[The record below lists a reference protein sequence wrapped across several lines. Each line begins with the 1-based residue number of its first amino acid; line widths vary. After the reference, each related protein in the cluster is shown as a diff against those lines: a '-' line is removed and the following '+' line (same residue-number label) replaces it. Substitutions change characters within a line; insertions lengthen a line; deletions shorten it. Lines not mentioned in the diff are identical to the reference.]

1 MSTLTD
7 NDLPSFNAMFQPPLR
22 RILDPVEPV
31 FERLFAVDQ
40 LRQTLET
47 VRGMPGGGD
56 AVARLLA
63 ALGITWEAGPAELE
77 RIPRTGALL
86 VVANHP
92 FGLLEGA
99 VLANA
104 LPAVRPDVRILA
116 NSLLAGVAELR
127 QWCIYVN
134 PFGARES
141 VGENARA
148 LREASAWLRSG
159 GALVVFPAGEVA
171 HFDWRTGTL
180 ADPAWNPAAAR
191 IAQNAGAAAVPIF
204 FEGANSVGFQ
214 LAGVLHPGLRT
225 ANLPRELLNKRGRRI
240 RMRIGRPVAPETL
253 QSFAGAR
260 EAIEYLR
267 CRTYLLDDAAK
278 TGREPQRRLPL
289 RMLPARRPAP
299 VAVTGGTPHLAEEI
313 AGLPPASKLCEN
325 GEFAVYL
332 AREAE
337 FPAVVAEIGRLR
349 EVAFR
354 QVGEG
359 TGRAVDLD
367 RFDRYYQHLVL
378 WHRGDRQVAGA
389 YRLGPTPDILPVHG
403 ARGLYTS
410 TLFRFRQ
417 DLFERIGPAIELGRS
432 FVRPEYQKQVAP
444 LLLLWK
450 GITRYVASRPECA
463 VLFGGVSISNQY
475 HAVSRHLMVRF
486 LEAHRAGE
494 LAGLVTPRSPYRFPQ
509 RELRRTGAVS
519 HVPANLEKLSNLV
532 ADLERDGKGVPV
544 LLRQYCKTGGKL
556 LAFNVDHGF
565 SHVLD
570 ALIMVDL
577 RSAPGPILDRYFG
590 KPAAAEFLRWHR
602 ERARPH
608 IRTAP

>member
-1 MSTLTD
+1 MRPDSVRLHSEEGCVSRLQRGQRRGEAGFRNHFSSDVYSFETKSRQAEGAAWRIAPSMSTLTD

-180 ADPAWNPAAAR
+180 ADPAWRRASRKTP
-191 IAQNAGAAAVPIF
+191 VPRRYPF
-204 FEGANSVGFQ
+204 SSKAPTASVFNWR
-214 LAGVLHPGLRT
+214 ACCTPGC
-225 ANLPRELLNKRGRRI
+225 
-240 RMRIGRPVAPETL
+240 GRPT
-253 QSFAGAR
+253 
-260 EAIEYLR
+260 
-267 CRTYLLDDAAK
+267 CR
-278 TGREPQRRLPL
+278 
-289 RMLPARRPAP
+289 
-299 VAVTGGTPHLAEEI
+299 
-313 AGLPPASKLCEN
+313 ASC
-325 GEFAVYL
+325 
-332 AREAE
+332 
-337 FPAVVAEIGRLR
+337 
-349 EVAFR
+349 
-354 QVGEG
+354 
-359 TGRAVDLD
+359 
-367 RFDRYYQHLVL
+367 
-378 WHRGDRQVAGA
+378 
-389 YRLGPTPDILPVHG
+389 
-403 ARGLYTS
+403 
-410 TLFRFRQ
+410 
-417 DLFERIGPAIELGRS
+417 
-432 FVRPEYQKQVAP
+432 
-444 LLLLWK
+444 
-450 GITRYVASRPECA
+450 
-463 VLFGGVSISNQY
+463 
-475 HAVSRHLMVRF
+475 
-486 LEAHRAGE
+486 
-494 LAGLVTPRSPYRFPQ
+494 
-509 RELRRTGAVS
+509 
-519 HVPANLEKLSNLV
+519 
-532 ADLERDGKGVPV
+532 
-544 LLRQYCKTGGKL
+544 
-556 LAFNVDHGF
+556 
-565 SHVLD
+565 
-570 ALIMVDL
+570 
-577 RSAPGPILDRYFG
+577 
-590 KPAAAEFLRWHR
+590 
-602 ERARPH
+602 
-608 IRTAP
+608 